1 MEEVDEIKSDY
12 LKEIF
17 KLLQECMDVS
27 LIDLIYRLLQ
37 KSC

>member
-1 MEEVDEIKSDY
+1 MEEVEKVKNDY